1 MADDSGLVQLV
12 KDELHQHPDL
22 DASAIAVGAR
32 AGRVTL
38 RGTVGSV
45 DERAGAGKAPQKVF
59 GVVALDNR
67 LEVAVLNA
75 RGREDAELQAR
86 VLEAIMLASAVP
98 DTVDVKVADR
108 FVTLTGTAKWQ
119 YQRDEAAAVAGKIVS
134 ARCLANEIQLV
145 WPASPDVAD
154 VKESIVRALGRDRL
168 GVSTSAGKVT
178 LTGSLP
184 SWSEH
189 DAAIAAARA
198 TPGVNELEDRITVA
212 Q

>member
-1 MADDSGLVQLV
+1 MADDGRLMQLV
-12 KDELHQHPDL
+12 KDELHQHPGL

-32 AGRVTL
+32 AGRVIL

-45 DERAGAGKAPQKVF
+45 AERAGAGKAPQKVF

-75 RGREDAELQAR
+75 RGRGDAELRAR
-86 VLEAIMLASAVP
+86 VLEAIMLAGAVP
-98 DTVDVKVADR
+98 ETVDVEVADR

-119 YQRDEAAAVAGKIVS
+119 YQRDEAAASAVQIVS
-134 ARCLANEIQLV
+134 ARALANEIQLV
-145 WPASPDVAD
+145 SAASPDGAD
-154 VKESIVRALGRDRL
+154 VKESIVRALGRDRV

-178 LTGSLP
+178 LTGVVP

-198 TPGVNELEDRITVA
+198 TPGVNELEDRISVA